1 MITTY
6 SSYTDGNDL
15 IYHLRKQLIDAGFVL
30 KEREVN
36 EVYERILS
44 NIDDN
49 YVNRFSFIA
58 GRFISNFKINGFSEV
73 DFSSM
78 RAKTKN
84 VRSLIFLDIIE
95 KTYLYYQSYLKNND
109 AVDFE
114 DMINDSVRLLKE
126 AKDLKEKLN
135 LKYIIIDEYQDISR
149 QRFDLAKILADVTN
163 SKIIAVGD
171 DWQSIYAFAGSDIS
185 LFLKFK
191 ELMGYAKLL
200 TIRRTYRNAQQL
212 IDIAGNFIQKNSA
225 QIKKSLISNKSISK
239 PVVIF
244 TYNDKSYGRKKMG
257 YSSIRDEKAK
267 LISDTIGKIVQ
278 VDGSDKGILLLG
290 RYNFDGE

>member
-1 MITTY
+1 MVKAQFFLRRVQKYKQAIKDKVFIHYEHKTNLITTY

-109 AVDFE
+109 VL
-114 DMINDSVRLLKE
+114 ILK
-126 AKDLKEKLN
+126 
-135 LKYIIIDEYQDISR
+135 I
-149 QRFDLAKILADVTN
+149 
-163 SKIIAVGD
+163 
-171 DWQSIYAFAGSDIS
+171 
-185 LFLKFK
+185 
-191 ELMGYAKLL
+191 
-200 TIRRTYRNAQQL
+200 
-212 IDIAGNFIQKNSA
+212 
-225 QIKKSLISNKSISK
+225 
-239 PVVIF
+239 
-244 TYNDKSYGRKKMG
+244 
-257 YSSIRDEKAK
+257 
-267 LISDTIGKIVQ
+267 
-278 VDGSDKGILLLG
+278 
-290 RYNFDGE
+290 